1 MVLLQSPPLPS
12 FCLCLIFL
20 PVSKVQPT
28 IKASSWAN
36 STTPVGSSFNTKRQK
51 KKEILKSDTF
61 ETGFRYVTVSWRQCR
76 PVFQSFACIM
86 TDGLLSCVL
95 LLACAVSSAA
105 SLSLEP
111 QLLFFFISLCNNW
124 SDAAVALSLS
134 LSFSLLHLKPSML
147 LTGFYGTFVASEN
160 TDPTFK

>member
-36 STTPVGSSFNTKRQK
+36 STTPVGSSLNTKRQM

-61 ETGFRYVTVSWRQCR
+61 ETGFHYVTVSWRQCR

-111 QLLFFFISLCNNW
+111 QLLLCNNW
-124 SDAAVALSLS
+124 IAAVALSLS